1 LRFHDGWHQFGQH
14 VSNLANDERH
24 YHANATSCHAIVFI
38 SSYKAYLDLLTS
50 LLDRLL
56 VLGLDILDTTDH
68 VESRLGDGVVL
79 TVKDLLEGV
88 EGLMSAKFSTG
99 ARIYS
104 RP

>member
-1 LRFHDGWHQFGQH
+1 VG
-14 VSNLANDERH
+14 NLAIDQH
-24 YHANATSCHAIVFI
+24 HHHANATSCHAIVFI
-38 SSYKAYLDLLTS
+38 SSYKANLDLLTG

-88 EGLMSAKFSTG
+88 EGLIVS
-99 ARIYS
+99 YDLVL
-104 RP
+104 

>member
-1 LRFHDGWHQFGQH
+1 
-14 VSNLANDERH
+14 
-24 YHANATSCHAIVFI
+24 
-38 SSYKAYLDLLTS
+38 LTS

-88 EGLMSAKFSTG
+88 EGLKSAASMSDRG
-99 ARIYS
+99 R
-104 RP
+104 

>member
-1 LRFHDGWHQFGQH
+1 MIVYDGWHQFNQR
-14 VSNLANDERH
+14 VSNLANEECH
-24 YHANATSCHAIVFI
+24 HHANAASCHAIVFI
-38 SSYKAYLDLLTS
+38 SSYKANLDLLTS

-88 EGLMSAKFSTG
+88 EGLEVSYNLV
-99 ARIYS
+99 ILV
-104 RP
+104 